1 MSTTA
6 PQSSG
11 DLKLTPGDVEPNWLY
26 FVARSGEVG
35 QQWAEEYSSAA
46 SRALLDAAF
55 QALAL
60 LRRRQLEAGEARL
73 RVAKTLLRQL
83 ERAAPPTFLALQ
95 RWYYGAL
102 AYNHYCR
109 EDFEAAERVLDQAH
123 AAVRDAID
131 AQRFLIPFARD
142 CFDFTF
148 QRCRISRSRRRWQEL
163 HHRLEI
169 TCDVVEGRRPYCV
182 LRDGTLLDLAAV
194 RRFYD
199 SLPALT
205 AEERESLRPV
215 YDEDLRRQRFLREVH
230 VLYAFSGLV
239 VPYIPSPKLLN
250 AITPAGASLSYYSAR
265 SVTKGST

>member
-1 MSTTA
+1 MR
-6 PQSSG
+6 
-11 DLKLTPGDVEPNWLY
+11 LTPGDVEPNWLY
-26 FVARSGEVG
+26 FVARSSEAGR
-35 QQWAEEYSSAA
+35 QWAEEYCSSA

-73 RVAKTLLRQL
+73 RAAKSLLLQL

-109 EDFEAAERVLDQAH
+109 EEFEMAEHVLDRAH

-148 QRCRISRSRRRWQEL
+148 QRCRISRFRRRWQEL
-163 HHRLEI
+163 RQRLEI

-182 LRDGTLLDLAAV
+182 LHDGTRLDLAAV
-194 RRFYD
+194 RHFYD

-205 AEERESLRPV
+205 VEERASLRPL

-239 VPYIPSPKLLN
+239 VPYIPAP
-250 AITPAGASLSYYSAR
+250 SAPM
-265 SVTKGST
+265 VV